1 MTDTRR
7 PRTPQELALI
17 QAQLQLLADNP
28 GLLHRKLG
36 HRALDGLTSLP
47 RDSRRPTDS
56 RSVNRYV
63 ADYRSYRRD
72 QSHNYAAGL
81 L

>member
-1 MTDTRR
+1 MSNSRR
-7 PRTPQELALI
+7 PRTPQEDALI

-28 GLLHRKLG
+28 GLIQRMRG
-36 HRALDGLTSLP
+36 HRELDGLTSLP
-47 RDSRRPTDS
+47 RDSRRPTDA

-63 ADYRSYRRD
+63 ADNGSYQRD
-72 QSHNYAAGL
+72 QSDNYAAGL